1 MNRDFNRAEWLQKV
15 AGEHQK
21 QLDFA
26 LDPSTSKLACSG
38 RQSGKTWII
47 IAIMVAYAL
56 ETPNA
61 TCLYLSFSQAATE
74 RTTWRLAKEFFR
86 TYNLGDDVAVFK
98 DRKGMIEFANGSAI
112 FMLGSDD
119 MAHIETFRG
128 GKAAVVVVDEAG
140 AQPKSLLQP
149 MIDEV
154 LEPMLRST
162 NGPLIVIGTP
172 PRRRAGWFWEA
183 WSNQE
188 NGWKKT
194 TWTGADNPHVPDFQ
208 AYVERVAKRRGVDW
222 RTDPK
227 IRREYF
233 AEWMDDTSACCLP
246 GYGDRNNYKPG
257 GVTTFAPKAVAD
269 DKPARPGWRCP
280 LEPDEQCAIGV
291 DPGSRDRLAVV
302 VAAWRPRDGR
312 VRQVAEWVA
321 PRDSHSPVSVL
332 VEVCLLLREAYSD
345 APIYMDS
352 QGRMAIDTM
361 VKDWNIPLVA
371 AANKKERTAQ
381 LDRLNDLATRGL
393 LLVAFKAE
401 LDVDC
406 RLTEWDER
414 DADPAAVRKYTSSH
428 HPDVLDAFRY
438 ALSNYWLEHALE
450 DTSLAG
456 RTRSRVQQYE
466 DQENGTVTCD

>member
-1 MNRDFNRAEWLQKV
+1 MEYGPSFNREEWYRKV
-15 AGEHQK
+15 CGNHQK
-21 QLDFA
+21 QFDFA
-26 LDPSTSKLACSG
+26 TDPSTSKLACSG

-56 ETPNA
+56 ENPGA

-74 RTTWRLAKEFFR
+74 RSTWRLAKEFFR
-86 TYNLGDDVAVFK
+86 TYGLNAEWR
-98 DRKGMIEFANGSAI
+98 DRKGMIEFANGSALY
-112 FMLGSDD
+112 MLGSDD
-119 MAHIETFRG
+119 IAHVETFRG
-128 GKAAVVVVDEAG
+128 GKSACIVVDEAG
-140 AQPKSLLQP
+140 AQPASLLQP

-154 LEPMLRST
+154 LEPMLRAS

-172 PRRRAGWFWEA
+172 PRRKAGWFWEA
-183 WSNQE
+183 WSNSA

-194 TWTGADNPHVPDFQ
+194 KWTGEDNPHCVEPF
-208 AYVERVAKRRGVDW
+208 ATYIERVAKRRGVDW

-233 AEWMDDTSACCLP
+233 AEWVDDTSACVLP
-246 GYGDRNNYKPG
+246 GYSDANNYEPAKTVWKPQD
-257 GVTTFAPKAVAD
+257 VAG
-269 DKPARPGWRCP
+269 DKPARSGWHTP
-280 LEPDEQCAIGV
+280 LEADEQCAIGV
-291 DPGSRDRLAVV
+291 DPGSRDRLAIV

-312 VRQVAEWVA
+312 VRQVAEWIA
-321 PRDSHSPVSVL
+321 PRDSHSPVSVV
-332 VEVCLLLREAYSD
+332 VEVCLYFQRIYDD

-393 LLVAFKAE
+393 LLTAYKSD

-414 DADPAAVRKYTSSH
+414 DADPAAVRKYTNAH
-428 HPDVLDAFRY
+428 HPDALDAFRY
-438 ALSNYWLEHALE
+438 ALSNYWLEHAQSDDSPKGKE
-450 DTSLAG
+450 
-456 RTRSRVQQYE
+456 RRRVQAYQDEE
-466 DQENGTVTCD
+466 DGTVTCET

>member
-1 MNRDFNRAEWLQKV
+1 MSLATNFDRAEWYQKV
-15 AGEHQK
+15 CGSHRK

-56 ETPNA
+56 ETPGA

-86 TYNLGDDVAVFK
+86 TYKLGEVADFK
-98 DRKGMIEFANGSAI
+98 DRKGMIDFANGSAI
-112 FMLGSDD
+112 YMLGSDD
-119 MAHIETFRG
+119 IAHVETFRG

-140 AQPKSLLQP
+140 AQPTSLLQP

-154 LEPMLRST
+154 LEPMLRAS

-172 PRRRAGWFWEA
+172 PRRKAGWFWEA
-183 WSNQE
+183 WSNLE
-188 NGWKKT
+188 NGWKKEK
-194 TWTGADNPHVPDFQ
+194 WTGADNPHVPDFQ
-208 AYVERVAKRRGVDW
+208 GYVERVAKRRGVDW
-222 RTDPK
+222 RIDPK

-233 AEWMDDTSACCLP
+233 AEWVDDTSACVLP
-246 GYGDRNNYKPG
+246 GYGNRNNYDPVK
-257 GVTTFAPKAVAD
+257 TTWQPRPAAD
-269 DKPARPGWRCP
+269 DKIARVGWYTE
-280 LEPDEQCAIGV
+280 LEGDEQCAIGV

-302 VAAWRPRDGR
+302 VAAWRPSDGR

-332 VEVCLLLREAYSD
+332 VEVCLKMREIYAD

-393 LLVAFKAE
+393 LLTAYKGE

-406 RLTEWDER
+406 RLTEWDTR
-414 DADPAAVRKYTSSH
+414 DADPAAVRRYTAAN
-428 HPDVLDAFRY
+428 HPDALDAFRY
-438 ALSNYWLEHALE
+438 ALSNYWLEHSQKDETPRGRERARIQAYQDEE
-450 DTSLAG
+450 D
-456 RTRSRVQQYE
+456 
-466 DQENGTVTCD
+466 GTVTCD